1 MVPPFWGGEVRGIT
15 GAGGGTGC
23 APLNGVMGRCS
34 LQGVSKGRLLRE
46 FSILLGRDRGSSA
59 DMLAYVAEIDRRQL
73 YLEQAYPSMF
83 AFCTRK
89 FGMSE
94 AVAAKRIRAGR
105 AACRFPCVL
114 GMVRRG
120 ELHLSG
126 VHQLA
131 VHLTEENHEKVLR
144 RAKYRTMREIAELIA
159 EIAPKPDA
167 VCLIRA
173 LPRQSAELAGQTTQR
188 QSALLR
194 GGTEQNA
201 DVAGGKEVQ
210 RARGQPLNGGEV
222 SGATSPAMSGSTS
235 GPSSGA
241 TSRATSDAT
250 DWAMN
255 RAADGVGGGS
265 VSGVAGSALDGAGS
279 AVAVSAVDGAVSSA
293 ISGATHD
300 ATDLAMNGAV
310 DGSVDGALGR
320 ATDGA
325 TNSAGSGASR
335 AQGTAAWGAQAAV
348 PARRAR
354 NLTTPLSPG
363 RYRLQVTI
371 GQEARDRLA
380 ELRNLLSHQI
390 PDGDLAA
397 VIERALELLLAETK
411 KKRGALAGK
420 SRAGRKKGGGRTR
433 TIPARVRREVFRR
446 DEGRCAFVDGE
457 GRRCESTWQI
467 EFHHCVPYG
476 RDGAHSTDNIELR
489 CRAHNQYEA
498 ELEYGR
504 RFMASRRRGGG

>member
-1 MVPPFWGGEVRGIT
+1 MFNE
-15 GAGGGTGC
+15 
-23 APLNGVMGRCS
+23 VMGRCS

-46 FSILLGRDRGSSA
+46 FSILVGKDRGSSA

-173 LPRQSAELAGQTTQR
+173 LPRQRAELAGQTTQ
-188 QSALLR
+188 QGSALLR
-194 GGTEQNA
+194 GATEQNA
-201 DVAGGKEVQ
+201 EVTGGKAVQ
-210 RARGQPLNGGEV
+210 RARGQPLKGGEV
-222 SGATSPAMSGSTS
+222 SGATSPAMSGSTI
-235 GPSSGA
+235 GPSSGS
-241 TSRATSDAT
+241 TSRATNDAT
-250 DWAMN
+250 DSARN
-255 RAADGVGGGS
+255 RAV
-265 VSGVAGSALDGAGS
+265 DGAGS

-310 DGSVDGALGR
+310 DGSVDGALGH

-325 TNSAGSGASR
+325 TNGAVSGVSR

-371 GQEARDRLA
+371 GQEARDRLL

-397 VIERALELLLAETK
+397 VIERALEVLLAETK

>member
-1 MVPPFWGGEVRGIT
+1 
-15 GAGGGTGC
+15 
-23 APLNGVMGRCS
+23 
-34 LQGVSKGRLLRE
+34 
-46 FSILLGRDRGSSA
+46 
-59 DMLAYVAEIDRRQL
+59 MLAYVAEIDRRQL

-126 VHQLA
+126 LHQLA

-144 RAKYRTMREIAELIA
+144 RAKYRTMREIEELIA

-173 LPRQSAELAGQTTQR
+173 LPRQSAELADQTTQQ
-188 QSALLR
+188 QSALWR

-201 DVAGGKEVQ
+201 DVAGRKAVQ
-210 RARGQPLNGGEV
+210 RARGQPLDGGEV
-222 SGATSPAMSGSTS
+222 SGATSPAMSGATS
-235 GPSSGA
+235 GPSSAA
-241 TSRATSDAT
+241 TSRATSDAI

-265 VSGVAGSALDGAGS
+265 VSGVAGSAVDGAASG
-279 AVAVSAVDGAVSSA
+279 AADGAAGGAVDGAA
-293 ISGATHD
+293 G
-300 ATDLAMNGAV
+300 GAV
-310 DGSVDGALGR
+310 DGAGR
-320 ATDGA
+320 GV
-325 TNSAGSGASR
+325 SR

-371 GQEARDRLA
+371 GQEARDRLL
-380 ELRNLLSHQI
+380 ELQNLLSHQI

-397 VIERALELLLAETK
+397 VIERALEVLLAETK

-476 RDGAHSTDNIELR
+476 RDGAHRTDNIELR

-504 RFMASRRRGGG
+504 RFMESRRRGGG

>member
-1 MVPPFWGGEVRGIT
+1 
-15 GAGGGTGC
+15 
-23 APLNGVMGRCS
+23 
-34 LQGVSKGRLLRE
+34 
-46 FSILLGRDRGSSA
+46 
-59 DMLAYVAEIDRRQL
+59 MLAYVAEIDRRQL

-105 AACRFPCVL
+105 AACRFPCIL

-144 RAKYRTMREIAELIA
+144 RAKYRTMREIEELIA

-167 VCLIRA
+167 VCLRRA
-173 LPRQSAELAGQTTQR
+173 LPRQSAELADQTTQQ
-188 QSALLR
+188 QSALWR

-201 DVAGGKEVQ
+201 DVAGRKAVQ
-210 RARGQPLNGGEV
+210 RARGQPLDGGEV
-222 SGATSPAMSGSTS
+222 SGATSPAMSGATS
-235 GPSSGA
+235 GPSSAA
-241 TSRATSDAT
+241 TSRATSDAI
-250 DWAMN
+250 DWVMN

-265 VSGVAGSALDGAGS
+265 VSGVAGSAVDGAASG
-279 AVAVSAVDGAVSSA
+279 AADGAAGGAVDGAA
-293 ISGATHD
+293 G
-300 ATDLAMNGAV
+300 GAV
-310 DGSVDGALGR
+310 DGAGR
-320 ATDGA
+320 GV
-325 TNSAGSGASR
+325 SR

-371 GQEARDRLA
+371 GQEARDRLL
-380 ELRNLLSHQI
+380 ELQNLLSHQI

-397 VIERALELLLAETK
+397 VIERALEVLLAETK

-476 RDGAHSTDNIELR
+476 RDGAHRTDNIELR

-504 RFMASRRRGGG
+504 RFMESRRRGGG

>member
-1 MVPPFWGGEVRGIT
+1 
-15 GAGGGTGC
+15 
-23 APLNGVMGRCS
+23 
-34 LQGVSKGRLLRE
+34 
-46 FSILLGRDRGSSA
+46 
-59 DMLAYVAEIDRRQL
+59 
-73 YLEQAYPSMF
+73 
-83 AFCTRK
+83 
-89 FGMSE
+89 MS
-94 AVAAKRIRAGR
+94 R

-173 LPRQSAELAGQTTQR
+173 LPRQRAELAGQTTQ
-188 QSALLR
+188 QGSALLR

-201 DVAGGKEVQ
+201 GGKAVQ
-210 RARGQPLNGGEV
+210 RARGQPLKGGEV
-222 SGATSPAMSGSTS
+222 SGATSPAMSGAMS

-241 TSRATSDAT
+241 TSRATHDAT
-250 DWAMN
+250 DWAMTG
-255 RAADGVGGGS
+255 AANGAGGGS
-265 VSGVAGSALDGAGS
+265 VSAVAG
-279 AVAVSAVDGAVSSA
+279 SAVDGA
-293 ISGATHD
+293 G
-300 ATDLAMNGAV
+300 G
-310 DGSVDGALGR
+310 GSVDGALGGE
-320 ATDGA
+320 TDGV
-325 TNSAGSGASR
+325 TNGAGSGVSR
-335 AQGTAAWGAQAAV
+335 AQGTAAGGAQAAV

-371 GQEARDRLA
+371 GQEARDWLV

-397 VIERALELLLAETK
+397 VIERALEVLLAETK

-420 SRAGRKKGGGRTR
+420 SRAGRKKGGGRKGGKTR
-433 TIPARVRREVFRR
+433 AIPARVRREVFRR